1 MRAEKVAE
9 SRPVASLLE
18 ALKRVPD
25 RRTPEGRQHPLPAV
39 LALVTVA
46 TICGC
51 QGQRAIGAWGRLQ
64 SRKVRRALGFRKVK
78 TPAHSTIHEV
88 LKKLDVGA
96 YEEVLR
102 EWASGLG
109 ATEKGELRAIAIDGK
124 TLRGTVGKVTPGVH
138 VLSAFDIGN
147 GVVVASTALEGRGG
161 ELQAAHTLVA
171 AMSLEGAVLT
181 GDAAFAQRD
190 LCRAVVEGGGHYMF
204 TVKDNQ
210 PTLRQAIELAFDP
223 PSSPL

>member
-1 MRAEKVAE
+1 MRAEKVVE
-9 SRPVASLLE
+9 SKQVASLLE

-25 RRTPEGRQHPLPAV
+25 HHTPEGRRRPLPAV

-64 SRKVRRALGFRKVK
+64 SRKVRRALGFRKVR
-78 TPAHSTIHEV
+78 TPARSTIHEV
-88 LKKLDVGA
+88 LKWLDVVSFEA
-96 YEEVLR
+96 ALR
-102 EWASGLG
+102 DWASGLG

-124 TLRGTVGKVTPGVH
+124 TMRGTVGKVTPGVH
-138 VLSAFDIGN
+138 VLSAFDVGSGI
-147 GVVVASTALEGRGG
+147 VVASTSLEGRGG

-190 LCRAVVEGGGHYMF
+190 LCRAVVEGGGDYVF